1 MFLTCVVYI
10 VCWNS
15 VTQLLVH
22 SVQFKTNRKQTVCQ
36 KTIKQKTNDKNRH
49 TSTCQTAFNQGPLKS
64 SAYSFITLPP
74 NLPQR
79 GSDCLGSR
87 FIIDFVKQKH
97 SVPNV
102 ALCNNCAP
110 KKCFTFCSIANTPQ
124 RDLFVT
130 VTCCKEQKYFL
141 MKDKENWEEKTSI
154 SVNNST

>member
-10 VCWNS
+10 VCWND

-22 SVQFKTNRKQTVCQ
+22 SVQFKTNRKWTVCQ
-36 KTIKQKTNDKNRH
+36 KTTQRKTKDKNWH
-49 TSTCQTAFNQGPLKS
+49 TSTRQTAFNQGLLKS
-64 SAYSFITLPP
+64 SASSFITLPP
-74 NLPQR
+74 NLSQR

-130 VTCCKEQKYFL
+130 VTCCKEQNISSWKT
-141 MKDKENWEEKTSI
+141 KKTEKKKLQ
-154 SVNNST
+154 SV